1 MNTKVTYYV
10 VLEAKPFTNLG
21 GSTVK
26 SIESFLIE
34 VFGQKSPRK
43 KLSVGLKGKKV
54 RKFLFVTSCHI
65 GLPHFRTTY
74 MYIIMHN
81 ITVFLGFFNIDC

>member
-1 MNTKVTYYV
+1 MLYCK
-10 VLEAKPFTNLG
+10 AKPFTNLG

-43 KLSVGLKGKKV
+43 KLSVGFKGKSQKIPF
-54 RKFLFVTSCHI
+54 R
-65 GLPHFRTTY
+65 HFMSHRPPSLQN
-74 MYIIMHN
+74 YIHVHYNALHN
-81 ITVFLGFFNIDC
+81 CFPDWK